1 MSLNCV
7 LITRGTVGE
16 VHPVLQL
23 AKALA
28 EHRHSVTVV
37 SHQTFSADAAAE
49 GIAFKALDTAE
60 EHASFLNDGCDLNV
74 PNTVPRFFRKHCLP
88 KITNDYKI
96 LSALCG
102 RPNSVLISRAA
113 ASLAELMISETLAVP
128 VVRLFTAVV
137 QQTAMHLVI
146 HLVSSELAEDINAAR
161 VQLGFSPIE
170 DWRRWLEL
178 PALQL
183 GFWPDWFATDICDR
197 KLNPVGFVF
206 GGTSAP
212 SIPANVPINL
222 SADEAPVLITA
233 GTGKFVSQKFFE
245 VSLKACKM
253 LGRKA
258 VVVCQRPD
266 LVPFASSESVT
277 VLRWVPSLLS
287 LIKEM
292 SAVVHHGGTI
302 TAAEASA
309 VGLPQLVL
317 PVGPDRLDTAT
328 RLRRL
333 GVADFIEQHA
343 LHEQAV
349 ADRLQLLLQSKS
361 VACSCRAISAKIDTL
376 AASRACDL
384 IEQQF
389 WSGNCS
395 RCTV

>member
-23 AKALA
+23 AKALS
-28 EHRHSVTVV
+28 ERRHSVTVV
-37 SHQTFSADAAAE
+37 SHETFSPDAAAE
-49 GIAFKALDTAE
+49 GIPFKALDVVE
-60 EHASFLNDGCDLNV
+60 EHAAFLNDGCDLNV

-88 KITNDYKI
+88 KITRDYKI
-96 LSALCG
+96 LSALCR

-113 ASLAELMISETLAVP
+113 ASFAELMISENLGVP
-128 VVRLFTAVV
+128 IVRLFTAVA

-146 HLVSSELAEDINAAR
+146 DLVSSKLAEDINAAR
-161 VQLGFSPIE
+161 AQLGFSPIE
-170 DWRRWLEL
+170 NWRHWLEL

-183 GFWPDWFATDICDR
+183 GFWPDWFASEISDR
-197 KLNPVGFVF
+197 ELNPVGFVF

-212 SIPANVPINL
+212 SIPADLAIKTPANGK
-222 SADEAPVLITA
+222 PVLITA
-233 GTGKFVSQKFFE
+233 GTGKFVSQKFFD

-287 LIKEM
+287 LMKEM

-302 TAAEASA
+302 TAAEAFA
-309 VGLPQLVL
+309 AGLPQVVL

-333 GVADFIEQHA
+333 GVAEFIEQHA
-343 LHEQAV
+343 LHEKAV
-349 ADRLQLLLQSKS
+349 AHRLQHLLQSES
-361 VACSCRAISAKIDTL
+361 VACSCRAISSKIDTL
-376 AASRACDL
+376 ATARACDL
-384 IEQQF
+384 IEQSILGQ
-389 WSGNCS
+389 
-395 RCTV
+395 